1 MVNSKNSK
9 RLSAGRDLRLSGR
22 RLAGVSGVSGATWA
36 RGALCVPAATVA
48 SIVAMFGVTAT
59 VTAQQNNSS
68 YGLPP
73 SSATQRTLSPPEE
86 IDGRILPGFYPGISI
101 IATRHSNAR
110 RVTSPE
116 ESDTEISVS
125 PELVYRA
132 KFGANNHL
140 ELGYTATANQFSNFS
155 DEDTDA
161 QGLSAAVQLN
171 IGRNAAVDLRAGYN
185 EGSEARGSSAAR
197 AGNDAAAVPDE
208 YKEQI
213 LSVDGRLGNSEDRLQ
228 FGVGAS
234 AQDLEYTNNNQSS
247 RDRDN
252 TSVYGRVTYN
262 VSPLTSVLAEIR
274 QTDVDYIE
282 DSNPRDSQE
291 RTLTVGANWQ
301 PTELT
306 GFQFRVGKT
315 QKDFD
320 NESLQDFDG
329 TNYLG
334 RVTWEPTAFTTVS
347 AYASRAV
354 EESSD
359 SAASFF
365 VSDLIGVTVNH
376 GLSERLN
383 LLGYYNKTED
393 DFSNGRLDDV
403 KDYGVGLDYAMRE
416 WLSLNARIG
425 RVKRTSNEADVPF
438 EDTFVSLGIS
448 AKRKEPTRK

>member
-1 MVNSKNSK
+1 MVNSNKN
-9 RLSAGRDLRLSGR
+9 R
-22 RLAGVSGVSGATWA
+22 RSSSRPEIRRNDCTSRVVSDVSSSTWGDGKA
-36 RGALCVPAATVA
+36 VMPAVTAA
-48 SIVAMFGVTAT
+48 AIVAMCTVTAT
-59 VTAQQNNSS
+59 VTAQQTNSS
-68 YGLPP
+68 YGIPP

-110 RVTSPE
+110 RVTAPE
-116 ESDTEISVS
+116 ESDMEISVS
-125 PELVYRA
+125 PEIYYRA

-140 ELGYTATANQFSNFS
+140 ELGYTATANRFSDFS

-161 QGLSAAVQLN
+161 QGISGAVQLN
-171 IGRNAAVDLRAGYN
+171 IGRNSAVDLRAGYN
-185 EGSEARGSSAAR
+185 KGSEPRGSSASR
-197 AGNDAAAVPDE
+197 AGADASAVPDE
-208 YKEQI
+208 YKESS
-213 LSVDGRLGNSEDRLQ
+213 LSVDGRLGNREDRLQ

-234 AQDLEYTNNNQSS
+234 VRDLQYTNNNQSS

-252 TSVYGRVTYN
+252 NSVYGRVTYN
-262 VSPLTSVLAEIR
+262 VSPLTSVLAEVR
-274 QTDVDYIE
+274 QSDIDYIE
-282 DSNPRDSQE
+282 SSNPRDSTE
-291 RTLTVGANWQ
+291 RNITVGANWQ

-306 GFQFRVGKT
+306 GFEVRVGKT
-315 QKDFD
+315 DKDFD
-320 NESLQDFDG
+320 NNAFQDYDG
-329 TNYLG
+329 SNYLG

-416 WLSLNARIG
+416 WLSLNARVG
-425 RVKRTSNEADVPF
+425 RVKRTSNEADIPF
-438 EDTFVSLGIS
+438 NDTFVSLGIS
-448 AKRKEPTRK
+448 AKRKEPRR